1 MAGASGGA
9 AGAGAGTSMTG
20 APLDELSPPAP
31 GIGSEAAVFLA
42 AAFLAGA
49 FGTAPPSALGF
60 SGAEAGAGDLEASS
74 ASPYCFVNFISTG
87 SSIVEEGDLT
97 NSPISF
103 SFSRTSLL
111 SMP

>member
-1 MAGASGGA
+1 LEPPSPTVTGSA
-9 AGAGAGTSMTG
+9 AADF
-20 APLDELSPPAP
+20 L
-31 GIGSEAAVFLA
+31 AAVFLA
-42 AAFLAGA
+42 GAFADAPLPSAGA
-49 FGTAPPSALGF
+49 
-60 SGAEAGAGDLEASS
+60 EDAGADGDLAASS
-74 ASPYCFVNFISTG
+74 ASPYCFLNFISTG